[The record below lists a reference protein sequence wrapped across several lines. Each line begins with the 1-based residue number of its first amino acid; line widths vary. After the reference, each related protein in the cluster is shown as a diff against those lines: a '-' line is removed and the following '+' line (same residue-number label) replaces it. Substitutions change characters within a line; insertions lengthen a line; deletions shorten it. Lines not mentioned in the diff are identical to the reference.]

1 MSDYIYQGQN
11 NIRFR
16 LSGCGDLT
24 SASTVSIVYVKPD
37 FTTGTWTATIED
49 ATNGIIYYDMLS
61 SESLIAGKYVFYPLI
76 IFLDGRTGI
85 GDAVEETV
93 YAPGAVI

>member
-11 NIRFR
+11 NVRFR

-24 SASTVSIVYVKPD
+24 SASAVSIIYVKPD
-37 FTTGTWTATIED
+37 FTTGTWTAVVED
-49 ATNGIIYYDMLS
+49 AATGIIYYDMLS
-61 SESLIAGKYVFYPLI
+61 SESLTVGKYVFYPLVV
-76 IFLDGRTGI
+76 FSDGRTGI